1 VGIILVEYTVDL
13 DSRRGTAAQKGI
25 GKRRK
30 LAAVEAQPLPCWG
43 RLEHCLLAGPATNWS
58 EVVPKVRYLLTLFAQ
73 TPAAEDLKRARLIA
87 DVFADFDRLL
97 AEPERA
103 PGGGDA
109 GSQPRASF
117 GEGLRR

>member
-1 VGIILVEYTVDL
+1 MVRLVDLQPAERGQILVGYTVDL
-13 DSRRGTAAQKGI
+13 DGRRGMAEQNAI

-30 LAAVEAQPLPCWG
+30 LAAVEANHALLGARQD
-43 RLEHCLLAGPATNWS
+43 LEHCLLAGPATDWR

-103 PGGGDA
+103 PGGG
-109 GSQPRASF
+109 
-117 GEGLRR
+117 